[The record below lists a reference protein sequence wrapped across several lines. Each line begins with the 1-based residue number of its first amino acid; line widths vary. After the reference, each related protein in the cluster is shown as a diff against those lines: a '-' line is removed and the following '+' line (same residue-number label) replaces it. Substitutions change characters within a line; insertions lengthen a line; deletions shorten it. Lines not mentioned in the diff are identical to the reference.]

1 MQLLNTVVCR
11 RLHHCSYTSDEDFPD
26 SLNSDLTSVGSSME
40 TVYTDS
46 DSEDGKCN
54 PTATQDRFSVL
65 RKGTALGDPSRL
77 LFEFFETTS
86 PHEREPFTDRIQQ
99 LATSCCPELLTLNSS
114 SLHPSSWYSVAW
126 YPLYRFPSNGSNI
139 KELNASFLT
148 FHSIS
153 AAPHPQ
159 NPRSAETRPQ
169 PPVIPQQAQHA
180 LTLRQHAL
188 AEERDCG
195 TVALEAFAFMPYK
208 LQGAMWADPSHNKSV
223 YGPMIAAAQ
232 AWVQRRK
239 CKHPD
244 LDFFADRVQPL
255 PTLRW

>member
-1 MQLLNTVVCR
+1 
-11 RLHHCSYTSDEDFPD
+11 
-26 SLNSDLTSVGSSME
+26 ME

-54 PTATQDRFSVL
+54 AGPSQDRFSVL

-99 LATSCCPELLTLNSS
+99 LAASCCPELLTLHSS

-126 YPLYRFPSNGSNI
+126 YPLYCIPSTGRNI
-139 KELNASFLT
+139 RQLGASFLT

-153 AAPHPQ
+153 ATPHPQ
-159 NPRSAETRPQ
+159 SPRSVEARPQ
-169 PPVIPQQAQHA
+169 PPIIPQQAQHA
-180 LTLRQHAL
+180 LRRRQHAL
-188 AEERDCG
+188 AEEQACDA
-195 TVALEAFAFMPYK
+195 VALEPFAFMPYK
-208 LQGAMWADPSHNKSV
+208 LQGAMWADPLHNKAV
-223 YGPMIAAAQ
+223 YGPMMAAAQ

-244 LDFFADRVQPL
+244 LEFFADRAQPL

>member
-1 MQLLNTVVCR
+1 MTVPHNCR
-11 RLHHCSYTSDEDFPD
+11 RTHHCSYTSDEDFAD
-26 SLNSDLTSVGSSME
+26 SLASDLTSVGSSME

-54 PTATQDRFSVL
+54 ATSAEDRFSVL

-77 LFEFFETTS
+77 LFEFFEASS
-86 PHEREPFTDRIQQ
+86 PHEREPFTDRIHQ
-99 LATSCCPELLTLNSS
+99 LAASCCPELLTLNSS

-148 FHSIS
+148 FHSMS
-153 AAPHPQ
+153 ARPKV
-159 NPRSAETRPQ
+159 NSPRSLEARPQ
-169 PPVIPQQAQHA
+169 APCTPRPVQQALMHRQQAMAQQHSCEA
-180 LTLRQHAL
+180 
-188 AEERDCG
+188 
-195 TVALEAFAFMPYK
+195 VILESFAFMPYR
-208 LQGAMWADPSHNKSV
+208 LQGAMWADPLHNKSV

-232 AWVQRRK
+232 EWVQRRK
-239 CKHPD
+239 CTHPD
-244 LDFFADRVQPL
+244 LRFFADRIQPL